1 MVMGPAAVGGA
12 QVGLDGVLVSGGVAF
27 DFTAGANAL
36 VRLDVR
42 AGRHLLQDHFNGL
55 AAFFA
60 LEGEEAGWFRHGRSV
75 SDCKRRPF

>member
-1 MVMGPAAVGGA
+1 MMRPAAVGRVQIG
-12 QVGLDGVLVSGGVAF
+12 VDGVLAAGGVAL

-42 AGRHLLQDHFNGL
+42 AGRHLLQDHFDGL

-60 LEGEEAGWFRHGRSV
+60 LEGEEAGWFRHGRLI
-75 SDCKRRPF
+75 CFRL